1 MGQEGLKF
9 YRCNSCGNLFLVMI
23 DPCVTPSCC
32 GTEMQQLDHTRHS
45 HEGSESHLPIISL
58 HEDYTEV
65 RVGLQLHPMDSQHRI
80 EWVVLTDGKR
90 IEVQKLGL
98 TTNPI
103 VRFSK
108 MDDSGKLRAY
118 AFCNIHG
125 LWESEK

>member
-1 MGQEGLKF
+1 
-9 YRCNSCGNLFLVMI
+9 
-23 DPCVTPSCC
+23 
-32 GTEMQQLDHTRHS
+32 
-45 HEGSESHLPIISL
+45 
-58 HEDYTEV
+58 
-65 RVGLQLHPMDSQHRI
+65 MDSQHRI
-80 EWVVLTDGKR
+80 EWVVLTDGER

-108 MDDSGKLRAY
+108 MSNSGKLRAY